1 MPRLVKRYSL
11 PGIDLKVSGKEFG
24 MPPSPSLQKKPWAE
38 KWKIFMH
45 ISTKLNSFHRS
56 PPDSNINL
64 GTFHDK
70 GVGGG
75 EGWKGKNH
83 IILHPR

>member
-1 MPRLVKRYSL
+1 
-11 PGIDLKVSGKEFG
+11 
-24 MPPSPSLQKKPWAE
+24 
-38 KWKIFMH
+38 MH

-75 EGWKGKNH
+75 EGWKGKKSH
-83 IILHPR
+83 YIASKVVHSDILGGGGSQNSIEIKGLP

>member
-1 MPRLVKRYSL
+1 
-11 PGIDLKVSGKEFG
+11 
-24 MPPSPSLQKKPWAE
+24 
-38 KWKIFMH
+38 MH

-83 IILHPR
+83 IILHPRYVHSDILGGGVSQNLIEIKGRP